1 MNWSEVG
8 YMYLYT
14 YLKPYLVY
22 NLFTAVIRLHASCIK
37 YFWLG
42 IEISFKKH
50 FISIKTLNISIQFSM
65 NIMGLPLRLLY
76 LYYTFSGPNRNFF
89 RKNSADAYMYIF
101 SLKWL
106 KWFPKYEMKIN
117 IWHIGEIYIPLT
129 LSGLFKANYS
139 DIIRLCTNRYTVN
152 IPLLWIILFKYK
164 YTSNLKLMKTIVVW
178 TIFDNNGGMQF

>member
-1 MNWSEVG
+1 
-8 YMYLYT
+8 
-14 YLKPYLVY
+14 
-22 NLFTAVIRLHASCIK
+22 
-37 YFWLG
+37 
-42 IEISFKKH
+42 
-50 FISIKTLNISIQFSM
+50 
-65 NIMGLPLRLLY
+65 
-76 LYYTFSGPNRNFF
+76 
-89 RKNSADAYMYIF
+89 
-101 SLKWL
+101 
-106 KWFPKYEMKIN
+106 MKIN